1 MRRTFI
7 SFTGRT
13 SSLFGQ
19 SSLRSLAAALLAL
32 MLFAKA
38 QIANSD
44 RWITKVNSTLRG
56 TAANP
61 PKIALGAGNE
71 VTVTIYWQ
79 HAEEA
84 NQSPPP
90 PPHQYSAIASIN

>member
-1 MRRTFI
+1 M
-7 SFTGRT
+7 
-13 SSLFGQ
+13 
-19 SSLRSLAAALLAL
+19 
-32 MLFAKA
+32 
-38 QIANSD
+38 
-44 RWITKVNSTLRG
+44 TKVNSTLRG

-90 PPHQYSAIASIN
+90 RPHQYSAVASIN

>member
-7 SFTGRT
+7 SFTGST
-13 SSLFGQ
+13 SPLFGQ
-19 SSLRSLAAALLAL
+19 SSLRSLAAAPLAL

-44 RWITKVNSTLRG
+44 RWITKINSTLRG
-56 TAANP
+56 EVANP

-71 VTVTIYWQ
+71 GMVTIYWQ
-79 HAEEA
+79 HPEEA
-84 NQSPPP
+84 KLSPA
-90 PPHQYSAIASIN
+90 PPHQYRAIASIN

>member
-7 SFTGRT
+7 SFTGST
-13 SSLFGQ
+13 SPLFGQ

-44 RWITKVNSTLRG
+44 RWMTKVNSTLRS

-61 PKIALGAGNE
+61 PKKALGAGNE

-79 HAEEA
+79 HPEQAKL
-84 NQSPPP
+84 SPA
-90 PPHQYSAIASIN
+90 PPHKYRAIASIN

>member
-1 MRRTFI
+1 M
-7 SFTGRT
+7 
-13 SSLFGQ
+13 
-19 SSLRSLAAALLAL
+19 
-32 MLFAKA
+32 
-38 QIANSD
+38 
-44 RWITKVNSTLRG
+44 TKVDSTLRG